1 MWIVRLALRRP
12 YTIAVGV
19 ILVFLM
25 GYLCLKS
32 MLVDIFPTIDIP
44 VVSVIWNYPGLS
56 AIDMER
62 RVVFLSERAYSST
75 VNGISKIESSSIPG
89 IGLLR
94 IYFEDGV
101 DIGAAI
107 AQISSVSAT
116 ATRAMPPGM
125 TPPVVIQFN
134 ASNVPVGQLT
144 LFSDTLPEEK
154 ISDYALNFLRI
165 KLFTIP
171 GLSIPA
177 PYGGKGRQ
185 INVDVNPESL
195 SAKGLS

>member
-19 ILVFLM
+19 ILIFLA
-25 GYLCLKS
+25 GFLCLQA

-62 RVVFLSERAYSST
+62 RVVFQSERAYSST
-75 VNGISKIESSSIPG
+75 VNGISKIESSSVTG

-94 IYFEDGV
+94 IYFEDGT
-101 DIGAAI
+101 DIGASI
-107 AQISSVSAT
+107 AQISAISAY
-116 ATRAMPPGM
+116 ATRFMPPGM
-125 TPPVVIQFN
+125 TSPVVIQYN

-144 LFSDTLPEEK
+144 LFSDTL
-154 ISDYALNFLRI
+154 
-165 KLFTIP
+165 
-171 GLSIPA
+171 
-177 PYGGKGRQ
+177 
-185 INVDVNPESL
+185 
-195 SAKGLS
+195 